1 MRTIQQSF
9 SILFY
14 TALCLS
20 VVWLLLPGTAQGYF
34 TDNNN
39 LADDSSFAVGLVAVD
54 LTADSSNQ
62 NLFADTVT
70 EIELATNDS
79 STLATQSRLTF
90 EPQSCRADFYNEIL
104 LEVTTASGTIVGT
117 FADVV
122 VSEAGVPDTFTLNFV
137 ASLDLVVTANESCVI
152 LATLETWQ
160 TEFNEPNTGFSSVG
174 QATITLTAPDPIGAQ
189 ETTSVVL
196 NELYPA
202 VLSTTTEP
210 LEREWVELYN
220 GTGGAVDVAGWN
232 IEEFVGGSS
241 TAASRPHTIVSSC
254 AGTGVSASD
263 HLQPFGTTDT
273 VVPAGGFLVVEFCGS
288 APYLSDGGDTV
299 QLFNAT
305 GAQIDA
311 HTYPAT
317 ANGKSHARIPDGAA
331 WVDPIP
337 TPGNKNHATRA
348 DLEAEGWDEDLI
360 NETLAK
366 LLVTTSPSS
375 LPVTTASDNTTSVP
389 VNNVGGSQQ
398 GTSTASSSITTDNA
412 SSTAK
417 KAAASSS
424 SSTQT
429 TSTSSATSS
438 PHKSATTSA
447 SATTT
452 IKSVPTTTAGTTTA
466 TQTPDGTTNTNA
478 DATQRSPATTT
489 KPTVTDD
496 TTAQTQSNLSDDP
509 PANTDEGEGSSVS
522 KKTGT
527 AIAETNTSDSEQ
539 KTTTVDQT
547 TDEKDDTKEVTSTT
561 DSTNDDD
568 NETAN

>member
-220 GTGGAVDVAGWN
+220 GTGGAVDVAGWR
-232 IEEFVGGSS
+232 IDEFVGGSS
-241 TAASRPHTIVSSC
+241 TAARRPHTIVSSC
-254 AGTGVSASD
+254 TSVSASD
-263 HLQPFGTTDT
+263 HMQPFGTTDT
-273 VVPAGGFLVVEFCGS
+273 VIPVGGFLVVEFCGS
-288 APYLSDGGDTV
+288 ASYLSDAGDTV
-299 QLFNAT
+299 QLYNAAS
-305 GAQIDA
+305 AQVDA
-311 HTYPAT
+311 HAYPAT
-317 ANGKSHARIPDGAA
+317 TNGKSHARIPDGAA
-331 WVDPIP
+331 WVDPVP
-337 TPGNKNHATRA
+337 TPGNKNTATRA
-348 DLEAEGWDEDLI
+348 DLEAEGWSEDLI
-360 NETLAK
+360 NDTLAK
-366 LLVTTSPSS
+366 LVIDTSSS
-375 LPVTTASDNTTSVP
+375 SKTVSTVSNTPVSVSAHSVGVSQLGTSTSSVAADISSNTAVRDATASSDGTQITSTSSETLSPGTASITQATTTIESAP
-389 VNNVGGSQQ
+389 
-398 GTSTASSSITTDNA
+398 TTASSS
-412 SSTAK
+412 
-417 KAAASSS
+417 
-424 SSTQT
+424 
-429 TSTSSATSS
+429 
-438 PHKSATTSA
+438 
-447 SATTT
+447 
-452 IKSVPTTTAGTTTA
+452 VTA
-466 TQTPDGTTNTNA
+466 TQTPGGNGNT
-478 DATQRSPATTT
+478 DTVSMSPATTT
-489 KPTVTDD
+489 KPTVPDD
-496 TTAQTQSNLSDDP
+496 MTAQTKSNLSDNP
-509 PANTDEGEGSSVS
+509 PVDIEEDERSGAS
-522 KKTGT
+522 KKTD
-527 AIAETNTSDSEQ
+527 AISAETNTSDNEQ
-539 KTTTVDQT
+539 KPTVVDQT
-547 TDEKDDTKEVTSTT
+547 TDGEGDSKEKVTPVTESV
-561 DSTNDDD
+561 NDQA
-568 NETAN
+568 NETTN

>member
-122 VSEAGVPDTFTLNFV
+122 VSEAGVPDTFTLNFA

-152 LATLETWQ
+152 LARLETWQ
-160 TEFNEPNTGFSSVG
+160 TEFNEPGTGFSSVS
-174 QATITLTAPDPIGAQ
+174 QATITITTPDPIGAQ

-220 GTGGAVDVAGWN
+220 GTGGSVDVAGWR
-232 IEEFVGGSS
+232 IDEFVGGSS
-241 TAASRPHTIVSSC
+241 TAARRPHTIVSSC
-254 AGTGVSASD
+254 TSVSASD
-263 HLQPFGTTDT
+263 HMQPFGTTDT
-273 VVPAGGFLVVEFCGS
+273 VIPVGGFLVVEFCGS
-288 APYLSDGGDTV
+288 ASYLSDAGDTV
-299 QLFNAT
+299 QLYNAAS
-305 GAQIDA
+305 AQVDA
-311 HTYPAT
+311 HAYPAT
-317 ANGKSHARIPDGAA
+317 TNGKSHARIPDGAA
-331 WVDPIP
+331 WVDPVP
-337 TPGNKNHATRA
+337 TPGNKNTATRA
-348 DLEAEGWDEDLI
+348 DLEAEGWSEDLI
-360 NETLAK
+360 NDTLAK
-366 LLVTTSPSS
+366 LVIDTSSS
-375 LPVTTASDNTTSVP
+375 SKTVSTVSNTPVSVSAHSVGVSQLGTSTSSVAADISSNTAVRDATASSDGTQITSTSSETLSPGTASITQATTTIESAP
-389 VNNVGGSQQ
+389 
-398 GTSTASSSITTDNA
+398 TTASSS
-412 SSTAK
+412 
-417 KAAASSS
+417 
-424 SSTQT
+424 
-429 TSTSSATSS
+429 
-438 PHKSATTSA
+438 
-447 SATTT
+447 
-452 IKSVPTTTAGTTTA
+452 VTA
-466 TQTPDGTTNTNA
+466 TQTPGGNGNT
-478 DATQRSPATTT
+478 DTVSMSPATTT
-489 KPTVTDD
+489 KPTVPDD
-496 TTAQTQSNLSDDP
+496 MTAQTKSNLSDNP
-509 PANTDEGEGSSVS
+509 PVDIEEDERSGAS
-522 KKTGT
+522 KKTD
-527 AIAETNTSDSEQ
+527 AISAETNTSDNEQ
-539 KTTTVDQT
+539 KPTVVDQT
-547 TDEKDDTKEVTSTT
+547 TDGEGDSKEKVTPVTESV
-561 DSTNDDD
+561 NDQA
-568 NETAN
+568 NETTN